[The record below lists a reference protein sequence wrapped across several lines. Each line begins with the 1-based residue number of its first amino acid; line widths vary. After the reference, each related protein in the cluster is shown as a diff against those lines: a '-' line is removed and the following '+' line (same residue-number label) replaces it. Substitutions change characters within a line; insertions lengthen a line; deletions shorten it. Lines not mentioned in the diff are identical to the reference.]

1 MVCDGF
7 TEKRP
12 KANST
17 PLSTR
22 IGKHCVRFGC
32 LFTVLVVKKC
42 KLLKTG
48 FKVQVFGNDTIVRL
62 NVNYKKADL

>member
-32 LFTVLVVKKC
+32 LFTVLVVNKC

-48 FKVQVFGNDTIVRL
+48 FKVQFLETIHFSSQCEL
-62 NVNYKKADL
+62 QKANL